1 MLVIKIKVCMFGQVI
16 HLIGKT
22 DQKVLLRFFF
32 FFLNVLITKPYRIER
47 SGVKEIGNL
56 IFRVFYLRSSKI
68 TVILKPKFLNLKID
82 MQK

>member
-32 FFLNVLITKPYRIER
+32 FFKCFNNKTIQ
-47 SGVKEIGNL
+47 
-56 IFRVFYLRSSKI
+56 
-68 TVILKPKFLNLKID
+68 D
-82 MQK
+82 